1 MCGRAAM
8 LSYMPIDELFSAI
21 LTRQNPW
28 WGNGDGAQWWPDIPE
43 YVRADLG
50 AIGDSLGDRQIHA
63 LIGARQ
69 IGKTTMLLQL
79 AARLAKAGDP
89 RRIMYAS
96 LDESPF
102 TAGPEYVRHA
112 LEWYM
117 REVVREPP
125 DGIGERVYIMLD
137 EVQEVDGWQS
147 VLKRWVDM
155 RYNVKFIVSGSSSI
169 GILSGTSESLVGR
182 MMYQEVMPL
191 SFPEYAALKGLGRAA
206 RAGADMRSALAR
218 ALADGDAEAV
228 HAAAKS
234 AHVGLAGYRDAFR
247 ARLSEYMVYGGRP
260 GVAVEEDAGKK
271 RRMLDAHIQFA
282 VYKDIVRIGGVKSPA
297 SIDMLLSML
306 AWKSPQM
313 INVSRLARDM
323 GVSKE
328 ATRHYLHLLRAAYL
342 VQDAQIYSENPG
354 VRARANRKVYI
365 GDPGTRTAALRSL
378 GGRMLSG
385 PEAGRVAET
394 VVCDHAM
401 RLARSYDAVDGRDI
415 YYWRNSAGDEV
426 DAVVRI
432 GGTALPVESKY
443 RKRARESDLR
453 GIRRFAEKFGTRV
466 GLVVSDEKIG
476 IDGDGIVTIPLWL
489 YLLMC

>member
-1 MCGRAAM
+1 M
-8 LSYMPIDELFSAI
+8 LSDMPLDERLNII

-28 WGNGDGAQWWPDIPE
+28 WGKGRGGPWSSGIPE
-43 YVRADLG
+43 YVRADLD
-50 AIGDSLGDRQIHA
+50 AIADRLGDRQIDA

-89 RRIMYAS
+89 MRIMYAS

-102 TAGPEYVRHA
+102 TAGPEYVHHA
-112 LEWYM
+112 LEWYI
-117 REVVREPP
+117 REIVRDPL
-125 DGIGERVYIMLD
+125 DGIGGRIYIMLD

-147 VLKRWVDM
+147 ILKRWVDL

-182 MMYQEVMPL
+182 MMYHEVMPL
-191 SFPEYAALKGLGRAA
+191 SFPEYASLKGLGRAA
-206 RAGADMRSALAR
+206 QAGADMRSALAR
-218 ALADGDAEAV
+218 ALAGGDAGAI

-234 AHVGLAGYRDAFR
+234 AHADLAGYSDAFR
-247 ARLSEYMVYGGRP
+247 AHLSEYMVYGGRP
-260 GVAVEEDAGKK
+260 GVAVEENLGVK
-271 RRMLDAHIQFA
+271 RRMLDAHIQFS
-282 VYKDIVRIGGVKSPA
+282 VYKDVVRIGGVKSPA
-297 SIDMLLSML
+297 LIDTLLSML

-313 INVSRLARDM
+313 INVSRLARDL

-342 VQDAQIYSENPG
+342 VQEAQLYSENPG
-354 VRARANRKVYI
+354 VRARANNKVYI

-378 GGRMLSG
+378 GNDVLSG
-385 PEAGRVAET
+385 AEAGRVAET
-394 VVCDHAM
+394 AVCDHAM
-401 RLARSYDAVDGRDI
+401 RLARSYDKVAGRETF
-415 YYWRNSAGDEV
+415 YWRNSRGDEV
-426 DAVVRI
+426 AAVVRI
-432 GGTALPVESKY
+432 GGKALPVESKY